1 MRLEQAESQNQD
13 RQAMLSLQSKVT
25 ESENMIQQKNRE
37 LLKYKLAHDDL
48 TKRVTTMA
56 PASTVTKPTN

>member
-25 ESENMIQQKNRE
+25 ESENMI
-37 LLKYKLAHDDL
+37 
-48 TKRVTTMA
+48 
-56 PASTVTKPTN
+56 